1 MEVRYDRLRNIQAL
15 FLLAAILLVGKALH
29 LQVLD
34 KSFRREADAVAIEN
48 YVKYPS
54 RGMIYDHKGKLLV
67 HNNPMYD
74 LLVTYNQIDPKMD
87 TTLFC
92 RLLGIDRNY
101 FITALTKDWASGRFS
116 KSVPFVFLSKISA
129 ATFARFQEYLYRFP
143 GFEIQLRNAREYP
156 LPVAA
161 HLLGY
166 IREVNKK
173 EVDAQPELYSPG
185 DYIGA
190 NGLEYSYEAALRGR
204 KGYSIVLKDNLGRI
218 VGPYK
223 KGGADIIPESGK
235 DLLTS
240 IDLDL
245 QAYSEQLMANKRGSL
260 VAIDPQTGGIL
271 AMVSSP
277 SYDPNLLTIT
287 NNNRGDAYKA
297 LQTDPNK
304 PLFNRAIMA
313 QYPPGSL
320 FKPILALI
328 AMQKGTLHPDRTIGC
343 GGAYFSGGQR
353 LTGCH
358 GHPTCTNVS
367 AAIQYS
373 CNAYFVTV
381 FREVV
386 DLYGFYKPQPGLDTL
401 HHYLSQF
408 GLGRKLGV
416 DFPGEKAGNFPN
428 SGFFDRWYKE
438 DKWNSVWIRSL
449 GIGQGEALTT
459 NIQLA
464 NAAAIIA
471 NRGWY
476 ITPHFVEG
484 YRDKNNRIE
493 RKSFEKNFVDIDP
506 AHFEPVVDGMA
517 KAVTAGT
524 ARNAN
529 IPDIQVCGKTGTAE
543 NPQGKDHSIFF
554 CFAPRENPRIAI
566 AVYIENA
573 GFGGTY
579 AAPIAGLMIEKYL
592 AGEIRTDAR
601 KYLEKRMLETS
612 LIDENL

>member
-1 MEVRYDRLRNIQAL
+1 MDVKYIKLRNIQAA
-15 FLLAAILLVGKALH
+15 FLLVALILVAKALH

-34 KSFRREADAVAIEN
+34 TTFRREADTVAIDN

-54 RGMIYDHKGKLLV
+54 RGMIYDRNGNLLV

-74 LLVTYNQIDPKMD
+74 LLATYNQIDPAMD
-87 TTLFC
+87 TSLFC
-92 RLLGIDRNY
+92 RLLDIDRDY
-101 FITALTKDWASGRFS
+101 FIEALDKDWASGRFS

-129 ATFARFQEYLYRFP
+129 QTFASFQEYLYRFP

-156 LPVAA
+156 SAVAA
-161 HLLGY
+161 HVLGY

-173 EVDAQPELYSPG
+173 EVEEQAKLYVPG

-190 NGLEYSYEAALRGR
+190 NGLEYSYEEALRGK
-204 KGYSIVLKDNLGRI
+204 KGFSVVLKDNLGRI

-223 KGGADIIPESGK
+223 LGGADIIPESGK

-240 IDLDL
+240 IDLEL
-245 QAYSEQLMANKRGSL
+245 QQYSEQLMQNKRGAL

-277 SYDPNLLTIT
+277 SYDPNQLTIT
-287 NNNRGDAYKA
+287 NNDRGKSYNQ

-313 QYPPGSL
+313 QYPPGSV
-320 FKPILALI
+320 FKPLLALI
-328 AMQKGTLHPDRTIGC
+328 AMQKGTLQSDRTISC
-343 GGAYFSGGQR
+343 GGAYFSSGQR

-358 GHPTCTNVS
+358 GHPTCTDVAS
-367 AAIQYS
+367 AIQHS

-381 FREVV
+381 FRELV
-386 DLYGFYKPQPGLDTL
+386 DMYGFYKPQRGLDTL
-401 HHYLSQF
+401 HHYLLQF
-408 GLGRKLGV
+408 GLDRKLGI
-416 DFPGEKAGNFPN
+416 DFPGEKAGNFP
-428 SGFFDRWYKE
+428 SSAFFDKWYKE

-449 GIGQGEALTT
+449 GIGQGEILAT
-459 NIQLA
+459 NLQIA

-484 YRDKNNRIE
+484 YRDNNYRVQKRSFQKNYVR
-493 RKSFEKNFVDIDP
+493 IDP
-506 AHFEPVVDGMA
+506 AYFEPVVDGMA
-517 KAVTAGT
+517 LAVSAGT
-524 ARNAN
+524 AKNAA
-529 IPDIQVCGKTGTAE
+529 IPDIVVCGKTGTAE
-543 NPQGKDHSIFF
+543 NPHGKDHSILF
-554 CFAPRENPRIAI
+554 CFAPKDKPRIAI

-592 AGEIRTDAR
+592 AGEIRTEPR
-601 KYLEKRMLETS
+601 KLLEKRMLETS
-612 LIDENL
+612 LIENP

>member
-1 MEVRYDRLRNIQAL
+1 MDIKYIKLRNIQAA
-15 FLLAAILLVGKALH
+15 FVLAAIILAAKALH

-34 KSFRREADAVAIEN
+34 RSFRQEADTVAIEN

-54 RGMIYDHKGKLLV
+54 RGMIYDRKGNLLV

-74 LLVTYNQIDPKMD
+74 LLVTYNQIDPAMD
-87 TTLFC
+87 TALFC
-92 RLLGIDRNY
+92 HLLGIDRAY
-101 FITALTKDWASGRFS
+101 FISALDKNWASGRFS

-129 ATFARFQEYLYRFP
+129 LTFARFQEFLYRFP

-156 LPVAA
+156 SSVAA
-161 HLLGY
+161 HVLGY
-166 IREVNKK
+166 IREVNRK
-173 EVDAQPELYSPG
+173 EVDEFPDLYSPG

-190 NGLEYSYEAALRGR
+190 NGLEYAYEGSLRGK
-204 KGYSIVLKDNLGRI
+204 KGHSIVLKDNLGRI

-223 KGGADIIPESGK
+223 LGGDDVIPESGK
-235 DLLTS
+235 DLITS

-245 QAYSEQLMANKRGSL
+245 QLYSEQLMQNKRGAL
-260 VAIDPQTGGIL
+260 VAIDPETGGIL

-277 SYDPNLLTIT
+277 SYDPNQLTIT
-287 NNNRGDAYKA
+287 NNDRGKSYQQ

-313 QYPPGSL
+313 QYPPGSV
-320 FKPILALI
+320 FKPLLALV
-328 AMQKGTLHPDRTIGC
+328 AMEKGTLQPNRTISC
-343 GGAYFSGGQR
+343 GGAYFSAGQR

-358 GHPTCTNVS
+358 GHPTCTNVAS
-367 AAIQYS
+367 AIQHS

-381 FREVV
+381 FRDLV
-386 DLYGFYKPQPGLDTL
+386 DMYGFYKPQRGLDTL
-401 HHYLSQF
+401 HNYLLQF
-408 GLGRKLGV
+408 GLGRKLGI
-416 DFPGEKAGNFPN
+416 DFPGEKAGNFP
-428 SGFFDRWYKE
+428 SSTFFDKWYKE

-449 GIGQGEALTT
+449 GIGQGEILAT
-459 NIQLA
+459 NLQIA
-464 NAAAIIA
+464 NTAAIIA

-484 YRDKNNRIE
+484 YRVDNNRVE
-493 RKSFEKNFVDIDP
+493 KRSFQKHLVNIDP

-517 KAVTAGT
+517 LAVSAGT
-524 ARNAN
+524 ARNAA
-529 IPDIQVCGKTGTAE
+529 IPDIVVCGKTGTAE
-543 NPQGKDHSIFF
+543 NPHGKDHSILF
-554 CFAPRENPRIAI
+554 CFAPKDKPKIAI

-592 AGEIRTDAR
+592 AGEIRTEPR
-601 KYLEKRMLETS
+601 KLMEKRMLETS
-612 LIDENL
+612 LIENP

>member
-1 MEVRYDRLRNIQAL
+1 MDIKYLKLRNIQIL
-15 FLLAAILLVGKALH
+15 FVLAAFVLAAKALH

-34 KSFRREADAVAIEN
+34 QSFRREADTVAIEN

-54 RGMIYDHKGKLLV
+54 RGMIYDRNGKLLV

-74 LLVTYNQIDPKMD
+74 LLATYNQIDPAMD
-87 TTLFC
+87 TALFC
-92 RLLGIDRNY
+92 RLLGIDQSY
-101 FITALTKDWASGRFS
+101 FISALNKDWASGRFS

-129 ATFARFQEYLYRFP
+129 LTFARFQEFLYRFP

-156 LPVAA
+156 SPIAA
-161 HLLGY
+161 HVLGY
-166 IREVNKK
+166 IREVNKR
-173 EVDAQPELYSPG
+173 EVEEFPKLYTPG

-190 NGLEYSYEAALRGR
+190 NGLEFAYEEPLRGK
-204 KGYSIVLKDNLGRI
+204 KGISVVLKDNLGRI

-223 KGGADIIPESGK
+223 LGVENTEPESGK
-235 DLLTS
+235 NLHTS

-245 QAYSEQLMANKRGSL
+245 QAYGEQLMQNKRGAL

-271 AMVSSP
+271 AMISSP
-277 SYDPNLLTIT
+277 SYDPNQLTIT
-287 NNNRGDAYKA
+287 NNDRGKSYQQ

-313 QYPPGSL
+313 QYPPGSV
-320 FKPILALI
+320 FKPLLALV
-328 AMQKGTLHPDRTIGC
+328 AMEKGTLQPNRTIGC

-358 GHPTCTNVS
+358 GHPTCTTVAS
-367 AAIQYS
+367 AIQHS

-381 FREVV
+381 FRELV
-386 DLYGFYKPQPGLDTL
+386 DMYGFYKPQRGLDTL

-408 GLGRKLGV
+408 GLDRKLGI
-416 DFPGEKAGNFPN
+416 DFPGEKAGNFP
-428 SGFFDRWYKE
+428 SSAFFNKWYKE

-449 GIGQGEALTT
+449 GIGQGEILAT
-459 NIQLA
+459 NLQIA

-484 YRDKNNRIE
+484 YSTNNYSIQKR
-493 RKSFEKNFVDIDP
+493 SFPKHFVHIDP

-517 KAVTAGT
+517 LAVSAGT
-524 ARNAN
+524 AKNAA
-529 IPDIQVCGKTGTAE
+529 IPDIVVCGKTGTAE
-543 NPQGKDHSIFF
+543 NPHGKDHSILF
-554 CFAPRENPRIAI
+554 CFAPKDKPRIAI

-592 AGEIRTDAR
+592 AGEIRTEPR
-601 KYLEKRMLETS
+601 KLMEKRMLETS
-612 LIDENL
+612 LIENP

>member
-1 MEVRYDRLRNIQAL
+1 
-15 FLLAAILLVGKALH
+15 
-29 LQVLD
+29 
-34 KSFRREADAVAIEN
+34 VAIEN

-54 RGMIYDHKGKLLV
+54 RGMIYDRNGNLLV

-74 LLVTYNQIDPKMD
+74 LLATYNQIDPAMD
-87 TTLFC
+87 TALFC
-92 RLLGIDRNY
+92 RLLGIDQTY
-101 FITALTKDWASGRFS
+101 FITALNKDWASGRFS
-116 KSVPFVFLSKISA
+116 KNVPFVFLSKISA
-129 ATFARFQEYLYRFP
+129 LTFARFQEFLYRFP

-156 LPVAA
+156 SPVAA
-161 HLLGY
+161 HVLGY

-173 EVDAQPELYSPG
+173 EVEKFPKLYSPG

-190 NGLEYSYEAALRGR
+190 NGLEFAYEEPLRGT
-204 KGYSIVLKDNLGRI
+204 KGSSVVLKDNLGRI

-223 KGGADIIPESGK
+223 LGDEDVIPESGK
-235 DLLTS
+235 DLITS

-245 QAYSEQLMANKRGSL
+245 QQYSEQLMQNKRGAL

-277 SYDPNLLTIT
+277 SYDPNQLTIT
-287 NNNRGDAYKA
+287 NNDRGKSYQQ
-297 LQTDPNK
+297 LQNDPNK

-313 QYPPGSL
+313 QYPPGSV
-320 FKPILALI
+320 FKPLLALV
-328 AMQKGTLHPDRTIGC
+328 AMEKGTLQPNRTISC

-358 GHPTCTNVS
+358 GHPTCTNVAS
-367 AAIQYS
+367 AIQHS

-381 FREVV
+381 FRDLV
-386 DLYGFYKPQPGLDTL
+386 DMYGFYRPQRGLDTL
-401 HHYLSQF
+401 HNYLLQF
-408 GLGRKLGV
+408 GLGRKLGI
-416 DFPGEKAGNFPN
+416 DFPGEKAGNFP
-428 SGFFDRWYKE
+428 SSAFFDKWYKE

-449 GIGQGEALTT
+449 GIGQGEILAT
-459 NIQLA
+459 NLQIA
-464 NAAAIIA
+464 NTAAIIA

-484 YRDKNNRIE
+484 YRINNNQVEKR
-493 RKSFEKNFVDIDP
+493 SFQKHFVNINP

-517 KAVTAGT
+517 LAVSAGT
-524 ARNAN
+524 ARNAA
-529 IPDIQVCGKTGTAE
+529 IPDIVVCGKTGTAE
-543 NPQGKDHSIFF
+543 NPHGKDHSILF
-554 CFAPRENPRIAI
+554 CFAPKDKPRIAI

-592 AGEIRTDAR
+592 AGEIRTEPR
-601 KYLEKRMLETS
+601 KLMEKRMLETS
-612 LIDENL
+612 LIENP

>member
-1 MEVRYDRLRNIQAL
+1 MDLKYIKLRNIQAA
-15 FLLAAILLVGKALH
+15 FLLAALILAAKALH

-34 KSFRREADAVAIEN
+34 RSFRQEADTVAIEN

-54 RGMIYDHKGKLLV
+54 RGMIYDRNGNLLV

-74 LLVTYNQIDPKMD
+74 LLATYNQIDPSMD
-87 TTLFC
+87 TALFC
-92 RLLGIDRNY
+92 RLLGIDQTY
-101 FITALTKDWASGRFS
+101 FLTALNKDWASGRFS
-116 KSVPFVFLSKISA
+116 KNVPFVFLSKISA
-129 ATFARFQEYLYRFP
+129 LTFARFQEFLYRFP

-156 LPVAA
+156 SPVAA
-161 HLLGY
+161 HVLGY

-173 EVDAQPELYSPG
+173 EVEKFPKLYSPG

-190 NGLEYSYEAALRGR
+190 NGLEFAYEEPLRGT
-204 KGYSIVLKDNLGRI
+204 KGSSVVLKDNLGRI

-223 KGGADIIPESGK
+223 LGDEDVIPESGK
-235 DLLTS
+235 DLITS

-245 QAYSEQLMANKRGSL
+245 QQYSEQLMQNKRGAL

-277 SYDPNLLTIT
+277 SYDPNQLTIT
-287 NNNRGDAYKA
+287 NNDRGKSYQQ
-297 LQTDPNK
+297 LQNDPNK

-313 QYPPGSL
+313 QYPPGSV
-320 FKPILALI
+320 FKPLLALV
-328 AMQKGTLHPDRTIGC
+328 AMEKGTLQPNRTISC

-358 GHPTCTNVS
+358 GHPTCTNVAS
-367 AAIQYS
+367 AIQHS

-381 FREVV
+381 FRDLV
-386 DLYGFYKPQPGLDTL
+386 DMYGFYRPQRGLDTL
-401 HHYLSQF
+401 HNYLLQF
-408 GLGRKLGV
+408 GLGRKLGI
-416 DFPGEKAGNFPN
+416 DFPGEKAGNFP
-428 SGFFDRWYKE
+428 SSAFFDKWYKE

-449 GIGQGEALTT
+449 GIGQGEILAT
-459 NIQLA
+459 NLQIA
-464 NAAAIIA
+464 NTAAIIA

-484 YRDKNNRIE
+484 YRINNNQVEKR
-493 RKSFEKNFVDIDP
+493 SFQKHFVNINP

-517 KAVTAGT
+517 LAVSAGT
-524 ARNAN
+524 ARNAA
-529 IPDIQVCGKTGTAE
+529 IPDIVVCGKTGTAE
-543 NPQGKDHSIFF
+543 NPHGKDHSILF
-554 CFAPRENPRIAI
+554 CFAPKDKPRIAI

-592 AGEIRTDAR
+592 AGEIRTEPR
-601 KYLEKRMLETS
+601 KLMEKRMLETS
-612 LIDENL
+612 LIENP